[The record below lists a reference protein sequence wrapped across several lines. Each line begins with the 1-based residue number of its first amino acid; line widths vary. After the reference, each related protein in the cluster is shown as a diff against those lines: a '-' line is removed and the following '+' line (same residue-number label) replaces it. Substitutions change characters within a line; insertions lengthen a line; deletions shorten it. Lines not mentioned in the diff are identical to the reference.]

1 MCSLRRRPRVIFC
14 GLLIV
19 LLAALGIALLTV
31 KPRNVS
37 YPFNFKKFGY
47 ASLGLAVLALI
58 SESFTIIDPGYVGVP
73 VTFGNVAAQSLPA
86 GIHPIF
92 FLTDVYK
99 MSVQTKDYT
108 MSSVNSEGNKTGD
121 DAVATLSRDQLILKF
136 DVSVWYHLDPSQ
148 ANNVYSNIGLNYEE
162 VIVRP
167 AIRTALVNAATKF
180 DASDVMSLQRD
191 AYTKMVTEILLRE
204 LTGKGVILDNVLIRN
219 VEPPTTVSDAI
230 AAKLKASQEAQQ
242 MEYTIQY
249 AQKEAQRKAI
259 EAQGISNAQ
268 KIIGN
273 GLTQNYLQWYYISQ
287 LKDVVSSPNNST
299 IILPYDQKL
308 TPLLNI
314 QGKK

>member
-1 MCSLRRRPRVIFC
+1 MTTSFFI
-14 GLLIV
+14 LLF
-19 LLAALGIALLTV
+19 LAIGIALLTL
-31 KPRNVS
+31 KPRDVS
-37 YPFNFKKFGY
+37 SPIRFKRLGY
-47 ASLGLAVLALI
+47 ASIALAAFSLI
-58 SESFTIIDPGYVGVP
+58 SASFTIIEPGFVGVP
-73 VTFGNVAAQSLPA
+73 VLFGNVGSQSLPA

-99 MSVQTKDYT
+99 MSIQTKDYT
-108 MSSVNSEGNKTGD
+108 MSSVHNEGNKIGD

-191 AYTKMVTEILLRE
+191 AYTKTVTELLLQE
-204 LTGKGVILDNVLIRN
+204 LNGKGVILDNVLIRN

-273 GLTQNYLQWYYISQ
+273 GLSQNYLQWYYITQ
-287 LKDVVSSPNNST
+287 LKDVVNSPNNST
-299 IILPYDQKL
+299 IILPFDQKL
-308 TPLLNI
+308 IPMLNVPA
-314 QGKK
+314 KK

>member
-1 MCSLRRRPRVIFC
+1 MTTSFFI
-14 GLLIV
+14 LLFI
-19 LLAALGIALLTV
+19 ALGIALLTF
-31 KPRNVS
+31 KPRDVS
-37 YPFNFKKFGY
+37 YPIKFKKLGY
-47 ASLGLAVLALI
+47 ASLGLAILALI
-58 SESFTIIDPGYVGVP
+58 SESFTIIEPGYVGVP
-73 VTFGNVAAQSLPA
+73 VTFGNVGSQSLQA

-99 MSVQTKDYT
+99 MSIQTKDYT
-108 MSSVNSEGNKTGD
+108 MSSVHNEGNKIGD

-148 ANNVYSNIGLNYEE
+148 AINVYSNIGLNYEE

-191 AYTKMVTEILLRE
+191 AYTKTVTDLLLQE
-204 LTGKGVILDNVLIRN
+204 LNGKGVILDNVLIRN
-219 VEPPTTVSDAI
+219 VEPPIIVSDAI

-287 LKDVVSSPNNST
+287 LKDVVNSPNNST

-314 QGKK
+314 PGKKQ

>member
-1 MCSLRRRPRVIFC
+1 MNASFF
-14 GLLIV
+14 IV
-19 LLAALGIALLTV
+19 LFAAVGIALLTI
-31 KPRNVS
+31 KPRNVL
-37 YPFNFKKFGY
+37 YPINLKKLGF
-47 ASLGLAVLALI
+47 ASLGLAVLSLLSA
-58 SESFTIIDPGYVGVP
+58 SFTIIQPGYVGVP
-73 VTFGNVAAQSLPA
+73 VTFGNVSSQSLPA

-99 MSVQTKDYT
+99 MSIQTKDYT
-108 MSSVNSEGNKTGD
+108 MSSVRNEGNKVGD

-136 DVSVWYHLDPSQ
+136 DVTVWYHLDPSQ

-180 DASDVMSLQRD
+180 DASDVMSYQRD
-191 AYTKMVTEILLRE
+191 AYTKMVSELLLQE
-204 LTGKGVILDNVLIRN
+204 LNGKGVILNNVLIRN
-219 VEPPTTVSDAI
+219 VEPPATVSDAI

-273 GLTQNYLQWYYISQ
+273 GLTQNYLQWYYITQ
-287 LKDVVSSPNNST
+287 LKELVNSPNNT
-299 IILPYDQKL
+299 TLILPYDQKL

-314 QGKK
+314 QNRKESK

>member
-1 MCSLRRRPRVIFC
+1 MTTLFLVAFLVLV
-14 GLLIV
+14 GIV
-19 LLAALGIALLTV
+19 LLSTKSREGAPPV
-31 KPRNVS
+31 
-37 YPFNFKKFGY
+37 NFKKFGLI
-47 ASLGLAVLALI
+47 SLGLAVVAMLAG
-58 SESFTIIDPGYVGVP
+58 SFTIIEPGYVGVP
-73 VTFGNVAAQSLPA
+73 VTFGNVGAHSLPA
-86 GIHPIF
+86 GMHPIF

-99 MSVQTKDYT
+99 MSVQTKNYT
-108 MSSVNSEGNKTGD
+108 MSSVTNEGNRNGD
-121 DAVATLSRDQLILKF
+121 DAVSTLSRDQLILKF

-148 ANNVYSNIGLNYEE
+148 ANNVYSNIGMNYEE

-167 AIRTALVNAATKF
+167 AIRTALVDAATKF

-191 AYTKMVTEILLRE
+191 AYTKMVSDILLQE
-204 LTGKGVILDNVLIRN
+204 LNGKGVILDNVLIRN
-219 VEPPTTVSDAI
+219 VEPPATVSDAI

-249 AQKEAQRKAI
+249 AQKEAERKAI
-259 EAQGISNAQ
+259 EAKGISNAQ
-268 KIIGN
+268 QIIGN

>member
-1 MCSLRRRPRVIFC
+1 MATSFFALVLVVI
-14 GLLIV
+14 
-19 LLAALGIALLTV
+19 GIALLTFKARGISDAV
-31 KPRNVS
+31 KL
-37 YPFNFKKFGY
+37 KKLGY
-47 ASLGLAVLALI
+47 ASFGLAILI
-58 SESFTIIDPGYVGVP
+58 LVSASFTIIEPGYVGVP
-73 VTFGNVAAQSLPA
+73 VTFGNVGSHSIPA
-86 GIHPIF
+86 GFHPIF

-99 MSVQTKDYT
+99 MSIQTKDYT
-108 MSSVNSEGNKTGD
+108 MSSANTEGNRTGD

-136 DVSVWYHLDPSQ
+136 DVTVWYHLDPSQ
-148 ANNVYSNIGLNYEE
+148 ANNVYSNIGLNYEQ

-191 AYTKMVTEILLRE
+191 AYTKMVTELLLQE
-204 LTGKGVILDNVLIRN
+204 LNGRGVILDNVLIRN
-219 VEPPTTVSDAI
+219 VEPPATVSDAI
-230 AAKLKASQEAQQ
+230 AAKLKASQQAQQ

-259 EAQGISNAQ
+259 EAKGIADAQ
-268 KIIGN
+268 RIINN

-287 LKDVVSSPNNST
+287 LKELVNSPNNTT

>member
-1 MCSLRRRPRVIFC
+1 MTTSFFI
-14 GLLIV
+14 LLFI
-19 LLAALGIALLTV
+19 ALGIALLTF
-31 KPRNVS
+31 KPRDVS
-37 YPFNFKKFGY
+37 YPIKFKRLGY
-47 ASLGLAVLALI
+47 ASFALAFFSLI
-58 SESFTIIDPGYVGVP
+58 SASFTIIEPGYVGVP
-73 VTFGNVAAQSLPA
+73 VTFGNVGSQSLQA
-86 GIHPIF
+86 GLHPIF

-99 MSVQTKDYT
+99 MSIQTKDYT
-108 MSSVNSEGNKTGD
+108 MSSVHNEGNKVGD

-167 AIRTALVNAATKF
+167 AIRTALVDAATRF

-191 AYTKMVTEILLRE
+191 AYTKTVTELLLQE
-204 LTGKGVILDNVLIRN
+204 LNGKGVILDNVLIRN

-287 LKDVVSSPNNST
+287 LKDVVNSPNNST
-299 IILPYDQKL
+299 IILPFDQKL
-308 TPLLNI
+308 IPLLNI
-314 QGKK
+314 PGKK

>member
-1 MCSLRRRPRVIFC
+1 MNAAFF
-14 GLLIV
+14 IV
-19 LLAALGIALLTV
+19 LFTAAGIALLTLRG
-31 KPRNVS
+31 RNVS
-37 YPFNFKKFGY
+37 APYPFRRLGF
-47 ASLGLAVLALI
+47 ASLGLAVITVVAA
-58 SESFTIIDPGYVGVP
+58 SFTIIEPGHVGVP
-73 VTFGNVAAQSLPA
+73 VTFGNVGSQSLPA

-99 MSVQTKDYT
+99 MSIQTKNYT
-108 MSSVNSEGNKTGD
+108 MSSVNNEGNRSGD

-136 DVSVWYHLDPSQ
+136 DVSVWYHLDPTQ
-148 ANNVYSNIGLNYEE
+148 ANNVYSNIGLAYEE

-167 AIRTALVNAATKF
+167 AIRTSLVNAATKY

-191 AYTKMVTEILLRE
+191 AYTKTVTELLLQE

-219 VEPPTTVSDAI
+219 VEPPATVSDAI

>member
-1 MCSLRRRPRVIFC
+1 MTTSFF
-14 GLLIV
+14 IV
-19 LLAALGIALLTV
+19 LFAVVGIFLLV
-31 KPRNVS
+31 AKPRNVQ
-37 YPFNFKKFGY
+37 YPFNVKKLGL
-47 ASLGLAVLALI
+47 ASLGLAALALI
-58 SESFTIIDPGYVGVP
+58 SASFTIIDPGYVGVP
-73 VTFGNVAAQSLPA
+73 VTFGNVGAQPIPA
-86 GIHPIF
+86 GFHPIF

-108 MSSVNSEGNKTGD
+108 MSSVNTEGNRSGD

-136 DVSVWYHLDPSQ
+136 DVTVWYHLDPLQ
-148 ANNVYSNIGLNYEE
+148 ANNVYSNIGLNYEQ

-191 AYTKMVTEILLRE
+191 AYTKMVTDLLLQE
-204 LTGKGVILDNVLIRN
+204 LNGRGVMLDNVLIRN
-219 VEPPTTVSDAI
+219 VEPPATVSDAI
-230 AAKLKASQEAQQ
+230 AAKLKASQQAQQ

-259 EAQGISNAQ
+259 EAQGIANAQ
-268 KIIGN
+268 KIINN

-287 LKDVVSSPNNST
+287 LKELVNSPNNST

-308 TPLLNI
+308 TPLINV
-314 QGKK
+314 GGGRK

>member
-1 MCSLRRRPRVIFC
+1 MTTSFII
-14 GLLIV
+14 LL
-19 LLAALGIALLTV
+19 LTAAGIALLSV
-31 KPRNVS
+31 KSRVGSSPTQLRKLG
-37 YPFNFKKFGY
+37 F
-47 ASLGLAVLALI
+47 ASFGLAALYLV
-58 SESFTIIDPGYVGVP
+58 SASFTIVEPGYVGVP
-73 VTFGNVAAQSLPA
+73 VTFGNVGSQSLPA

-99 MSVQTKDYT
+99 MSVQTKNYT
-108 MSSVNSEGNKTGD
+108 MSSATSEGNKIGD

-191 AYTKMVTEILLRE
+191 AYTKTVTELLLQE
-204 LTGKGVILDNVLIRN
+204 LNGRGVILDNVLIRN
-219 VEPPTTVSDAI
+219 VEPPSTVSDAI

-287 LKDVVSSPNNST
+287 LKELVNSPNNST
-299 IILPYDQKL
+299 VILPYDQKL

>member
-1 MCSLRRRPRVIFC
+1 MTTSFF
-14 GLLIV
+14 IV
-19 LLAALGIALLTV
+19 LFAAIGIALLTF
-31 KPRNVS
+31 KPRNVF
-37 YPFNFKKFGY
+37 YPISFKKLGY
-47 ASLGLAVLALI
+47 ISFGLALLSLLSA
-58 SESFTIIDPGYVGVP
+58 SFTIIQPGYVGVP
-73 VTFGNVAAQSLPA
+73 VTFGNVGSQSLPA

-108 MSSVNSEGNKTGD
+108 MSSVHNEGNKVGD

-180 DASDVMSLQRD
+180 DASDVMSHQRD
-191 AYTKMVTEILLRE
+191 AYTKMVTELLLQE
-204 LTGKGVILDNVLIRN
+204 LNGKGVILDNVLIRN
-219 VEPPTTVSDAI
+219 VEPPATVSDAI

-259 EAQGISNAQ
+259 EAQGISDAQ

-273 GLTQNYLQWYYISQ
+273 GLTQNYLQWYYITQ
-287 LKDVVSSPNNST
+287 LKEVVSSPNNST

>member
-1 MCSLRRRPRVIFC
+1 MSTLFFIVVFTVAGILLLTMKQRNVPSPIPFKRLGVISL
-14 GLLIV
+14 V
-19 LLAALGIALLTV
+19 LAVASVLAA
-31 KPRNVS
+31 
-37 YPFNFKKFGY
+37 
-47 ASLGLAVLALI
+47 
-58 SESFTIIDPGYVGVP
+58 SFTIIEPGYVGVP
-73 VTFGNVAAQSLPA
+73 VTFGNVGSASLPA
-86 GIHPIF
+86 GLHPIF

-99 MSVQTKDYT
+99 MSVQTKNYT
-108 MSSVNSEGNKTGD
+108 MSSVSNEGNKSGD

-136 DVSVWYHLDPSQ
+136 DVSVWFHLDPAQ
-148 ANNVYSNIGLNYEE
+148 ANNVYSNIGLAYEE

-167 AIRTALVNAATKF
+167 AIRTSLVNAATKF

-191 AYTKMVTEILLRE
+191 AYTKMVTEILLKE
-204 LTGKGVILDNVLIRN
+204 LNGKGVVLDNVLIRN
-219 VEPPTTVSDAI
+219 VEPPATVSDAI

-259 EAQGISNAQ
+259 EAEGISNAQ

-287 LKDVVSSPNNST
+287 LKEVIASPNNST

-314 QGKK
+314 PGKK

>member
-1 MCSLRRRPRVIFC
+1 MAASFF
-14 GLLIV
+14 IV
-19 LLAALGIALLTV
+19 VFAALGIVLVTF
-31 KPRNVS
+31 KSRNVS
-37 YPFNFKKFGY
+37 YPINLKKIGFVC
-47 ASLGLAVLALI
+47 LGLAVLSLAVA
-58 SESFTIIDPGYVGVP
+58 SFVIIEPGDVGIP
-73 VTFGNVAAQSLPA
+73 VTFGNVGSQSLPA

-99 MSVQTKDYT
+99 MSIQTKDYT
-108 MSSVNSEGNKTGD
+108 MSSVHNEGNKAGD

-180 DASDVMSLQRD
+180 DASDVMSLKRD
-191 AYTKMVTEILLRE
+191 FYTKMVSDFLLQE
-204 LTGKGVILDNVLIRN
+204 LNGKGVILDNVLIRN

-287 LKDVVSSPNNST
+287 LKEVVSSPNNST

-314 QGKK
+314 QSKKKE

>member
-1 MCSLRRRPRVIFC
+1 MSTSFFILFFI
-14 GLLIV
+14 
-19 LLAALGIALLTV
+19 ALGIALLTFKQRDTV
-31 KPRNVS
+31 
-37 YPFNFKKFGY
+37 YPIKFKK
-47 ASLGLAVLALI
+47 LGLLSFGLAFL
-58 SESFTIIDPGYVGVP
+58 SLLSASFTIIEPGYVGVP
-73 VTFGNVAAQSLPA
+73 VLFGNVGSQSLPA
-86 GIHPIF
+86 GFHPIF
-92 FLTDVYK
+92 FLTDIYK
-99 MSVQTKDYT
+99 MSIQTKNYT
-108 MSSVNSEGNKTGD
+108 MSSVNNEGNKAGD

-136 DVSVWYHLDPSQ
+136 DVSVWYHLDPAQ
-148 ANNVYSNIGLNYEE
+148 ANNVYSNIGLSYEE

-191 AYTKMVTEILLRE
+191 AYTKMVTDLLLQE
-204 LTGKGVILDNVLIRN
+204 LNGKGVVLDKVLIRN

-242 MEYTIQY
+242 MEYTIQF
-249 AQKEAQRKAI
+249 AQKEAERKAI

-287 LKDVVSSPNNST
+287 LKEVVSSPNNST

-314 QGKK
+314 PGKKGEK

>member
-1 MCSLRRRPRVIFC
+1 MNHA
-14 GLLIV
+14 LLILFFAV
-19 LLAALGIALLTV
+19 AGVALLTV
-31 KPRNVS
+31 KPRNVAS
-37 YPFNFKKFGY
+37 TGNFKK
-47 ASLGLAVLALI
+47 LGLFSLVLAVI
-58 SESFTIIDPGYVGVP
+58 SLLGASITIIEPGYVGVP
-73 VTFGNVAAQSLPA
+73 VTFGNVGAQSLPA

-99 MSVQTKDYT
+99 MSIQTKNYT
-108 MSSVNSEGNKTGD
+108 MSSVNNEGNKSGD

-136 DVSVWYHLDPSQ
+136 DVSVWYHLDPAQ

-191 AYTKMVTEILLRE
+191 AYTKTVTDLLLQE
-204 LTGKGVILDNVLIRN
+204 LLGKGVVLDNVLIRN
-219 VEPPTTVSDAI
+219 VEPPATVSDAI

-314 QGKK
+314 QGKKMEK

>member
-1 MCSLRRRPRVIFC
+1 MNTLFLIMVFTVVGIT
-14 GLLIV
+14 LLI
-19 LLAALGIALLTV
+19 V
-31 KPRNVS
+31 KPRNVA
-37 YPFNFKKFGY
+37 YPFSYKKLGLL
-47 ASLGLAVLALI
+47 SLGLAVLSLLSA
-58 SESFTIIDPGYVGVP
+58 SFTIVEPGYVGVP
-73 VTFGNVAAQSLPA
+73 VTFGSVGSSPIPA
-86 GIHPIF
+86 GLHPIF

-108 MSSVNSEGNKTGD
+108 MSSVRTEGNRTGD

-136 DVSVWYHLDPSQ
+136 DVTVWYHLDPSQ
-148 ANNVYSNIGLNYEE
+148 ANNVYSNIGMDYEQ

-167 AIRTALVNAATKF
+167 AIRTALVNAATKY

-191 AYTKMVTEILLRE
+191 AYTKMVTELLLQE
-204 LTGKGVILDNVLIRN
+204 LNGKGVVLDKVLIRN
-219 VEPPTTVSDAI
+219 VEPPAMVSDAI

-287 LKDVVSSPNNST
+287 LKDVVNSPNNST
-299 IILPYDQKL
+299 IILPFDQKL
-308 TPLLNI
+308 IPLLNI
-314 QGKK
+314 PNNQVRK

>member
-1 MCSLRRRPRVIFC
+1 
-14 GLLIV
+14 
-19 LLAALGIALLTV
+19 
-31 KPRNVS
+31 
-37 YPFNFKKFGY
+37 
-47 ASLGLAVLALI
+47 
-58 SESFTIIDPGYVGVP
+58 
-73 VTFGNVAAQSLPA
+73 
-86 GIHPIF
+86 
-92 FLTDVYK
+92 
-99 MSVQTKDYT
+99 MSVQTKAYT
-108 MSSVNSEGNKTGD
+108 MSSVKNEGNKVGD

-136 DVSVWYHLDPSQ
+136 DVSVWYHLDPLQ
-148 ANNVYSNIGLNYEE
+148 ANNVYSNIGLDYEE

-191 AYTKMVTEILLRE
+191 AYTKTVTELLLQE
-204 LTGKGVILDNVLIRN
+204 LNGRGVILDNVLIRN
-219 VEPPTTVSDAI
+219 VEPPATVSDAI

-287 LKDVVSSPNNST
+287 LKDVVTSPNNST

-314 QGKK
+314 QGNKKQ

>member
-1 MCSLRRRPRVIFC
+1 MNTSFLI
-14 GLLIV
+14 LLFISI
-19 LLAALGIALLTV
+19 GIALLSA
-31 KPRNVS
+31 KARNVS
-37 YPFNFKKFGY
+37 YPINLKKIGF
-47 ASLGLAVLALI
+47 ASLGLAVLIMI

-73 VTFGNVAAQSLPA
+73 VTFGNVGSQSLPA

-99 MSVQTKDYT
+99 MSIQTKDYT
-108 MSSVNSEGNKTGD
+108 MSSVHNEGNKTGD

-136 DVSVWYHLDPSQ
+136 DVSVWYHLDPAQ
-148 ANNVYSNIGLNYEE
+148 ANNVYSNIGLDYEE

-167 AIRTALVNAATKF
+167 AIRTALVDAATKF

-191 AYTKMVTEILLRE
+191 AYTKMVTELLLHE
-204 LTGKGVILDNVLIRN
+204 LNGKGVVLDNVLIRN
-219 VEPPTTVSDAI
+219 VEPPATVSDAI

-268 KIIGN
+268 KIIDN
-273 GLTQNYLQWYYISQ
+273 GLTQNYL
-287 LKDVVSSPNNST
+287 
-299 IILPYDQKL
+299 
-308 TPLLNI
+308 
-314 QGKK
+314 

>member
-1 MCSLRRRPRVIFC
+1 MTASFFIAFF
-14 GLLIV
+14 
-19 LLAALGIALLTV
+19 AAIGIALLAF
-31 KPRNVS
+31 KPRNVF
-37 YPFNFKKFGY
+37 YPISFKKLGY
-47 ASLGLAVLALI
+47 ISLGLALLSLL
-58 SESFTIIDPGYVGVP
+58 SESFTIIQPGYVGVP
-73 VTFGNVAAQSLPA
+73 VTFGNVGSQSLPA

-108 MSSVNSEGNKTGD
+108 MSSVHNEGNKVGD

-180 DASDVMSLQRD
+180 DASDVMSHQRD
-191 AYTKMVTEILLRE
+191 AYTKMVTELLLQE
-204 LTGKGVILDNVLIRN
+204 LNGKGVVLDNVLIRN
-219 VEPPTTVSDAI
+219 VEPPATVSDAI

-259 EAQGISNAQ
+259 EAQGISDAQ

-273 GLTQNYLQWYYISQ
+273 GLTQNYLQWYYITQ
-287 LKDVVSSPNNST
+287 LKEVVSSPNNST

-314 QGKK
+314 QNKK

>member
-1 MCSLRRRPRVIFC
+1 MPTS
-14 GLLIV
+14 LLIV
-19 LLAALGIALLTV
+19 VFIVAGIVLLTLKSRNASRPGEFRKLGFASFGLAALFLL
-31 KPRNVS
+31 S
-37 YPFNFKKFGY
+37 
-47 ASLGLAVLALI
+47 A
-58 SESFTIIDPGYVGVP
+58 SFTIVEPGYVGVP
-73 VTFGNVAAQSLPA
+73 VTFGNVGSQSLPA

-99 MSVQTKDYT
+99 MSVQTKAYT
-108 MSSVNSEGNKTGD
+108 MSSVRNEGNKVGD

-136 DVSVWYHLDPSQ
+136 DVSVWYHLDASQ
-148 ANNVYSNIGLNYEE
+148 ANNVYSNIGLDYEE

-167 AIRTALVNAATKF
+167 AIRTSLVNAATKF

-191 AYTKMVTEILLRE
+191 AYTKMVTELLLKE
-204 LTGKGVILDNVLIRN
+204 LNGRGVVLDNVLIRN
-219 VEPPTTVSDAI
+219 VEPPATVSDAI

-287 LKDVVSSPNNST
+287 LKELVNSPNNST
-299 IILPYDQKL
+299 VILPYDQKL

-314 QGKK
+314 QGNRKEAK

>member
-1 MCSLRRRPRVIFC
+1 MITAFV
-14 GLLIV
+14 IV
-19 LLAALGIALLTV
+19 LLVIVGIVLLTV
-31 KPRNVS
+31 KSRNVS
-37 YPFNFKKFGY
+37 PPVDFKKFGY
-47 ASLGLAVLALI
+47 ASLGLAVLFWA
-58 SESFTIIDPGYVGVP
+58 SESFTIIEPGYVGVP
-73 VTFGNVAAQSLPA
+73 VTFGNVGSQSLPA
-86 GIHPIF
+86 GLHPIF

-99 MSVQTKDYT
+99 MSIQTKAYT
-108 MSSVNSEGNKTGD
+108 MSSVRNEGNRVGD

-136 DVSVWYHLDPSQ
+136 DVSVWYHLDPLQ
-148 ANNVYSNIGLNYEE
+148 ANSVYSNIGLDYEE

-191 AYTKMVTEILLRE
+191 AYTKTVTELLLQE
-204 LTGKGVILDNVLIRN
+204 LSGRGVILDNVLIRN
-219 VEPPTTVSDAI
+219 VEPPATVSDAI

-314 QGKK
+314 QGKKQ

>member
-1 MCSLRRRPRVIFC
+1 MTTSFLI
-14 GLLIV
+14 LLFIAV
-19 LLAALGIALLTV
+19 GITLLTF
-31 KPRNVS
+31 KPRDTS
-37 YPFNFKKFGY
+37 YPTNFKKLGY
-47 ASLGLAVLALI
+47 ASLGLAILALI
-58 SESFTIIDPGYVGVP
+58 SESFTIIEPGYVGVP
-73 VTFGNVAAQSLPA
+73 VTFGNVGSQSLQA

-108 MSSVNSEGNKTGD
+108 MSSVQNEGNKIGD

-136 DVSVWYHLDPSQ
+136 DVSVWNHLDPSQ
-148 ANNVYSNIGLNYEE
+148 AINVYSSIGLNYEE

-191 AYTKMVTEILLRE
+191 AYTKTVTDLLLQE
-204 LTGKGVILDNVLIRN
+204 LNGKGVILDNVLIRN
-219 VEPPTTVSDAI
+219 VEPPTIVSDAI

-287 LKDVVSSPNNST
+287 LKDVVNSPNNST

-314 QGKK
+314 PGKKQ

>member
-1 MCSLRRRPRVIFC
+1 MTTSFF
-14 GLLIV
+14 IV
-19 LLAALGIALLTV
+19 LFAAVGIALLTV
-31 KPRNVS
+31 KVRDGS
-37 YPFNFKKFGY
+37 YPFSFKKIGY
-47 ASLGLAVLALI
+47 VSLGLAVLALV
-58 SESFTIIDPGYVGVP
+58 SASLTIIEPGYVGVP
-73 VTFGNVAAQSLPA
+73 VTFGNVGSQSLPA

-99 MSVQTKDYT
+99 MSIQTKDYT
-108 MSSVNSEGNKTGD
+108 MSSVHNEGNKTGD

-148 ANNVYSNIGLNYEE
+148 ANNVYSNIGLSYEE

-191 AYTKMVTEILLRE
+191 AYTKTVTELLLQE

-249 AQKEAQRKAI
+249 ARKEAERKAI

>member
-1 MCSLRRRPRVIFC
+1 MNTSF
-14 GLLIV
+14 LIV
-19 LLAALGIALLTV
+19 LFAAIGVALLTV
-31 KPRNVS
+31 KTNNVGL
-37 YPFNFKKFGY
+37 PFSPKK
-47 ASLGLAVLALI
+47 LGLAVLGLALLALL
-58 SESFTIIDPGYVGVP
+58 SESVTIIEPGYVGVP
-73 VTFGNVAAQSLPA
+73 VTFGSVGSQSLPA

-99 MSVQTKDYT
+99 MSIQTKDYT
-108 MSSVNSEGNKTGD
+108 MSSVRNEGNKNGD

-148 ANNVYSNIGLNYEE
+148 ANNVYSNIGLTYEE

-191 AYTKMVTEILLRE
+191 AYTKKVTDLLLGE
-204 LTGKGVILDNVLIRN
+204 LNGKGVILDNVLIRN

-249 AQKEAQRKAI
+249 AHKEAERKAI

-314 QGKK
+314 PSKK

>member
-1 MCSLRRRPRVIFC
+1 MTTLF
-14 GLLIV
+14 LTV
-19 LLAALGIALLTV
+19 LFVVVGFALLTA
-31 KPRNVS
+31 KSSDPR
-37 YPFNFKKFGY
+37 FG
-47 ASLGLAVLALI
+47 ANIKRLGFLSFGLAVIVFLAA
-58 SESFTIIDPGYVGVP
+58 SFTVIEPGYVGVP
-73 VTFGNVAAQSLPA
+73 VLFGNVGSQSLSA
-86 GIHPIF
+86 GFHPIF

-99 MSVQTKDYT
+99 MSIQTKDYT
-108 MSSVNSEGNKTGD
+108 MSSANSEGNRTGD

-136 DVSVWYHLDPSQ
+136 DVTVWYHLDPSQ

-191 AYTKMVTEILLRE
+191 AYTKMVTELLLQE

-219 VEPPTTVSDAI
+219 VEPPATVSDAI
-230 AAKLKASQEAQQ
+230 AAKLKASQQAQQ

-259 EAQGISNAQ
+259 EAQGIADAQ
-268 KIIGN
+268 RIINN

-287 LKDVVSSPNNST
+287 LKELVNSPNNST
-299 IILPYDQKL
+299 IILPYDQRL

-314 QGKK
+314 QNKK

>member
-1 MCSLRRRPRVIFC
+1 MTPSFF
-14 GLLIV
+14 
-19 LLAALGIALLTV
+19 ALVFVAIGIALLTFKARGISDAV
-31 KPRNVS
+31 KL
-37 YPFNFKKFGY
+37 KKLGY
-47 ASLGLAVLALI
+47 ASFGLAVLILI
-58 SESFTIIDPGYVGVP
+58 SASFTIIEPGYVGVP
-73 VTFGNVAAQSLPA
+73 VTFGNVGSHSIPA
-86 GIHPIF
+86 GFHPIF

-99 MSVQTKDYT
+99 MSIQTKDYT
-108 MSSVNSEGNKTGD
+108 MSSANTEGNRTGD

-136 DVSVWYHLDPSQ
+136 DVTVWYHLDPSQ
-148 ANNVYSNIGLNYEE
+148 ANNVYSNIGLNYEQ

-191 AYTKMVTEILLRE
+191 AYTKMVTELLLQE
-204 LTGKGVILDNVLIRN
+204 LNGKGVILDNVLIRN
-219 VEPPTTVSDAI
+219 VEPPATVSDAI
-230 AAKLKASQEAQQ
+230 AAKLKASQQAQQ

-259 EAQGISNAQ
+259 EAKGIADAQ
-268 KIIGN
+268 RIINN

-287 LKDVVSSPNNST
+287 LKELVNSPNNTT

>member
-1 MCSLRRRPRVIFC
+1 MATSFII
-14 GLLIV
+14 LLFI
-19 LLAALGIALLTV
+19 AIGIALLTV
-31 KPRNVS
+31 KSRDGYSRVPL
-37 YPFNFKKFGY
+37 KKLGL
-47 ASLGLAVLALI
+47 ASLGLAALYLLSASI
-58 SESFTIIDPGYVGVP
+58 TIIEPGYVGVP
-73 VTFGNVAAQSLPA
+73 VTFGTVGSQSLPA
-86 GIHPIF
+86 GLHPIF

-99 MSVQTKDYT
+99 MSIQTKDYT
-108 MSSVNSEGNKTGD
+108 MSSAKNEGNKTGD

-136 DVSVWYHLDPSQ
+136 DVTVWYHLDPSR
-148 ANNVYSNIGLNYEE
+148 AITVYSNIGLTYEE
-162 VIVRP
+162 IIVRP

-191 AYTKMVTEILLRE
+191 AYTKMVTDILLQE
-204 LTGKGVILDNVLIRN
+204 LSGKGVVLDNVLIRN
-219 VEPPTTVSDAI
+219 VEPPITVSDAI

-287 LKDVVSSPNNST
+287 LKDVVNSPNNST
-299 IILPYDQKL
+299 IILPFDQKL
-308 TPLLNI
+308 VPLLNI
-314 QGKK
+314 QGKNK

>member
-1 MCSLRRRPRVIFC
+1 MSPSF
-14 GLLIV
+14 LIV
-19 LLAALGIALLTV
+19 LFAVIGIALLTV
-31 KPRNVS
+31 KVRDVAL
-37 YPFNFKKFGY
+37 PFNPRK
-47 ASLGLAVLALI
+47 LGLAVLGLALLALL
-58 SESFTIIDPGYVGVP
+58 SESFTIIEPGYVGVP
-73 VTFGNVAAQSLPA
+73 VTFGNVSSQSLPA

-99 MSVQTKDYT
+99 MSIQTKDYT
-108 MSSVNSEGNKTGD
+108 MSSVHNEGAKPGD

-148 ANNVYSNIGLNYEE
+148 ANNVYSNIGLTYEE

-191 AYTKMVTEILLRE
+191 AYTKKVMDLLIQE
-204 LTGKGVILDNVLIRN
+204 LGGKGVVLDNVLIRN
-219 VEPPTTVSDAI
+219 VEPPKTVSDAI

-249 AQKEAQRKAI
+249 AHKEAERKAI

-314 QGKK
+314 PSKK

>member
-1 MCSLRRRPRVIFC
+1 MTTSFFI
-14 GLLIV
+14 LLFIAV
-19 LLAALGIALLTV
+19 GITMLTA
-31 KPRNVS
+31 KARDVS
-37 YPFNFKKFGY
+37 YPIKFKKLGY

-58 SESFTIIDPGYVGVP
+58 SESFTIIEPGYVGVP
-73 VTFGNVAAQSLPA
+73 VTFGNVGSQSLQA

-108 MSSVNSEGNKTGD
+108 MSSVHNEGNKIGD

-148 ANNVYSNIGLNYEE
+148 AINVYSNIGLNYEE

-191 AYTKMVTEILLRE
+191 AYTKTVTELLLQE
-204 LTGKGVILDNVLIRN
+204 LNGKGVILDNVLIRN
-219 VEPPTTVSDAI
+219 VEPPTIVSDAI

-273 GLTQNYLQWYYISQ
+273 GLTQNYLEWYYISQ
-287 LKDVVSSPNNST
+287 LKDVVNSPNNST
-299 IILPYDQKL
+299 IILPFDQKL
-308 TPLLNI
+308 IPLLNVP
-314 QGKK
+314 GKKQ

>member
-1 MCSLRRRPRVIFC
+1 MTTAFF
-14 GLLIV
+14 IV
-19 LLAALGIALLTV
+19 LFAAVGIALLTV
-31 KPRNVS
+31 RVREGS
-37 YPFNFKKFGY
+37 YPFSFKKIGY
-47 ASLGLAVLALI
+47 VSLGLAVLAFVSASL
-58 SESFTIIDPGYVGVP
+58 TIIEPGYVGVP
-73 VTFGNVAAQSLPA
+73 VTFGNVGSQSLPA

-99 MSVQTKDYT
+99 MSIQTKDYT
-108 MSSVNSEGNKTGD
+108 MSSVHNEGNKAGD

-136 DVSVWYHLDPSQ
+136 DVTVWYHLDPSQ

-180 DASDVMSLQRD
+180 DASDVMSLRRD
-191 AYTKMVTEILLRE
+191 VYTKTVTELLLQE
-204 LTGKGVILDNVLIRN
+204 LNGKGVILDNVLIRN

-299 IILPYDQKL
+299 IILPYDQRL

-314 QGKK
+314 QGKKEQK

>member
-1 MCSLRRRPRVIFC
+1 MTTSFFALVFVVI
-14 GLLIV
+14 
-19 LLAALGIALLTV
+19 GIALLTFKARGVSDPV
-31 KPRNVS
+31 KL
-37 YPFNFKKFGY
+37 KKLGY
-47 ASLGLAVLALI
+47 ASFGLAVLILVSA
-58 SESFTIIDPGYVGVP
+58 SFTIIEPGYVGVP
-73 VTFGNVAAQSLPA
+73 VTFGTVGSQSLPA

-99 MSVQTKDYT
+99 MSIQTKAYT
-108 MSSVNSEGNKTGD
+108 MSSVTTEGNKTGD

-136 DVSVWYHLDPSQ
+136 DVSVWYHLDPLQ
-148 ANNVYSNIGLNYEE
+148 ANNVYSNIGLSYEE

-191 AYTKMVTEILLRE
+191 AYTKTVTELLLQE
-204 LTGKGVILDNVLIRN
+204 LNGRGVILDNVLIRN
-219 VEPPTTVSDAI
+219 VEPPATVSDAI
-230 AAKLKASQEAQQ
+230 AAKLKASQQAQQ

-259 EAQGISNAQ
+259 EAQGIANAQ

-287 LKDVVSSPNNST
+287 LKELVNSPNNST
-299 IILPYDQKL
+299 VILPYDQKL

>member
-1 MCSLRRRPRVIFC
+1 MTTSLFI
-14 GLLIV
+14 LLFVVVGIV
-19 LLAALGIALLTV
+19 LLTV
-31 KPRNVS
+31 SPRNVS
-37 YPFNFKKFGY
+37 RPAELKKLGY
-47 ASLGLAVLALI
+47 ASFGLAALFLVFA
-58 SESFTIIDPGYVGVP
+58 SFAIIEPGYVGVP
-73 VTFGNVAAQSLPA
+73 VTFGNVGSQSLPA

-99 MSVQTKDYT
+99 MSVQTKAYT
-108 MSSVNSEGNKTGD
+108 MSSVKNEGNKVGD

-136 DVSVWYHLDPSQ
+136 DVSVWYHLDPLQ
-148 ANNVYSNIGLNYEE
+148 ANNVYSNIVLDYEE

-191 AYTKMVTEILLRE
+191 AYTKTVTELLLQE
-204 LTGKGVILDNVLIRN
+204 LNGRGVILDNVLIRN
-219 VEPPTTVSDAI
+219 VEPPATVSDAI

-287 LKDVVSSPNNST
+287 LKDVVTSPNNST

-314 QGKK
+314 QGNKKQ

>member
-1 MCSLRRRPRVIFC
+1 MTTSF
-14 GLLIV
+14 LIV
-19 LLAALGIALLTV
+19 LFAAIGIALLAF
-31 KPRNVS
+31 KPRNVF
-37 YPFNFKKFGY
+37 YPISFKKLGY
-47 ASLGLAVLALI
+47 ISLGLALLSLLSA
-58 SESFTIIDPGYVGVP
+58 SFTIIQPGYVGVP
-73 VTFGNVAAQSLPA
+73 VTFGNVGSQSLPA

-108 MSSVNSEGNKTGD
+108 MSSVHNEGNKVGD

-148 ANNVYSNIGLNYEE
+148 AINVYSNIGLSYEE

-167 AIRTALVNAATKF
+167 AMRTALVNAATKF
-180 DASDVMSLQRD
+180 DASDVMSHQRD
-191 AYTKMVTEILLRE
+191 AYTKMVTELLLQE
-204 LTGKGVILDNVLIRN
+204 LNGKGVVLDNVLIRN
-219 VEPPTTVSDAI
+219 VEPPATVSDAI

-259 EAQGISNAQ
+259 EAQGISDAQ

-273 GLTQNYLQWYYISQ
+273 GLTQNYLQWYYITQ
-287 LKDVVSSPNNST
+287 LKEVVSSPNNST

>member
-1 MCSLRRRPRVIFC
+1 M
-14 GLLIV
+14 
-19 LLAALGIALLTV
+19 
-31 KPRNVS
+31 
-37 YPFNFKKFGY
+37 
-47 ASLGLAVLALI
+47 
-58 SESFTIIDPGYVGVP
+58 
-73 VTFGNVAAQSLPA
+73 
-86 GIHPIF
+86 HPIF

-108 MSSVNSEGNKTGD
+108 MSSVKTEGNRNGD
-121 DAVATLSRDQLILKF
+121 DAVATLSLDQLILRF
-136 DVSVWYHLDPSQ
+136 DVTVWYHLDPSQ
-148 ANNVYSNIGLNYEE
+148 ANNVYSTIGLNYEE

-180 DASDVMSLQRD
+180 TASDVMSLQRD
-191 AYTKMVTEILLRE
+191 AYTKMVTDLLLQE
-204 LTGKGVILDNVLIRN
+204 LNGKGVILDKVLIRN
-219 VEPPTTVSDAI
+219 VEPPSMVSDAI

-259 EAQGISNAQ
+259 EAQGIANAQ

-287 LKDVVSSPNNST
+287 LKEVVSSPNNST

-314 QGKK
+314 ENKKVSK